1 MYLLNLFSGCYLCEL
16 LVQDNFTPH
25 RGKKA
30 PTTKQDTAHCFVT
43 ERELRKPPNSRDLND
58 LEMELLL
65 TKSRLP
71 IKAQP
76 PPERM

>member
-16 LVQDNFTPH
+16 LIQDNFTPH

-43 ERELRKPPNSRDLND
+43 ERELRKPPNSR
-58 LEMELLL
+58 
-65 TKSRLP
+65 T
-71 IKAQP
+71 
-76 PPERM
+76 